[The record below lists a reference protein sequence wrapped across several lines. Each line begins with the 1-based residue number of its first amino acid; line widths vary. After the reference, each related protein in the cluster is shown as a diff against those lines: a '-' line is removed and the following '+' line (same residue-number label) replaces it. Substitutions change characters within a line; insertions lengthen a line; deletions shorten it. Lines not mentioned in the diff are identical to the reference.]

1 VAASKFVFGMDSRS
15 GQTLVAND
23 LILYPGLYRNKE
35 KQSSRKTNRQQ
46 DIQVTSSSSD
56 TLPYLDHQAAQGEH
70 AY

>member
-1 VAASKFVFGMDSRS
+1 MGSRS

-23 LILYPGLYRNKE
+23 LTLYPALYGNKE
-35 KQSSRKTNRQQ
+35 KQSSKKTNRQQ
-46 DIQVTSSSSD
+46 DIQVTSSSAD